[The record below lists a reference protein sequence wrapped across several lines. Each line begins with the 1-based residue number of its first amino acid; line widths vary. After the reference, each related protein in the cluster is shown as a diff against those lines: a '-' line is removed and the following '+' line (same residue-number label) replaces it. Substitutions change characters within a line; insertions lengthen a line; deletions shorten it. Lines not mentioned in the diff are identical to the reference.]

1 MWVCF
6 VNPLEM
12 VDKVVDILTAG
23 KADFKEVM
31 GNDE

>member
-1 MWVCF
+1 
-6 VNPLEM
+6 M